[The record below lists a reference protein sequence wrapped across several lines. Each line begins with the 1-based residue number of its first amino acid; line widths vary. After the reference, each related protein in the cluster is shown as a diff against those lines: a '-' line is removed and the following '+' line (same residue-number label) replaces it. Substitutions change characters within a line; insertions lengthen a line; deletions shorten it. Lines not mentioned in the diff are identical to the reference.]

1 MSQYEVD
8 VCLVIMQEGATALM
22 YASECGEADTVRVL
36 LDRGAMVDHRD
47 NVRIID
53 TIEFGM
59 LNNHLHIDVVLL
71 CRMGELLFGW
81 QVVRVRVRL

>member
-1 MSQYEVD
+1 MF
-8 VCLVIMQEGATALM
+8 MQDGHTALM
-22 YASECGEADTVRVL
+22 WASRFGEAGTVRVL
-36 LDRGAMVDHRD
+36 LDRGAVADLRD

-53 TIEFGM
+53 MIKFGM